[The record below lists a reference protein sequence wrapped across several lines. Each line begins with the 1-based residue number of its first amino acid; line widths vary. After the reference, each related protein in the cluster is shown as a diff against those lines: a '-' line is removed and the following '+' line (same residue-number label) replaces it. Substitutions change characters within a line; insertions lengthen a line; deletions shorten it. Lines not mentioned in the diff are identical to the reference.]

1 MSRSLGD
8 AKPATCPH
16 CDFPVRSCGPHCP
29 SCGRALEVCGGFR
42 LGPEIDRG
50 GMARIHSAS
59 GAQGEA
65 AIKLLERDAISPWQV
80 HQLFARSARVLSAL
94 HHAGLPKI
102 LGFEKA
108 ERRSFLAMERLRG
121 GTLHERVRR
130 GPRLDAAQLEAL
142 LMRLL
147 ETAGYLHG
155 RAYVHGDVTPRNV
168 MFRDEHDEQPVLVD
182 FDGLCATHE
191 RGCASLVMTPGF
203 TAPEQKAGE
212 IGIASD
218 LYGIGATVVFAATG
232 KSPDELLRR
241 GAHLEV
247 DLSSASITP
256 RTRAVLMRLVDL
268 EPTRRPKSASE
279 ALRTLRGPTPRS
291 VTATLLL
298 AAVVV
303 LLVWTLAAGAMALVA
318 AAPARPL

>member
-1 MSRSLGD
+1 
-8 AKPATCPH
+8 
-16 CDFPVRSCGPHCP
+16 
-29 SCGRALEVCGGFR
+29 
-42 LGPEIDRG
+42 
-50 GMARIHSAS
+50 MARIHAAS
-59 GAQGEA
+59 SEKGEA
-65 AIKLLERDAISPWQV
+65 AIKLLERDALSPWQV
-80 HQLFARSARVLSAL
+80 HQLFARSARVLAAL
-94 HHAGLPKI
+94 DHAGLPKI

-130 GPRLDAAQLEAL
+130 AGREHKRLDARQLEAL
-142 LMRLL
+142 LGRLL
-147 ETAGYLHG
+147 EAASYLHG

-168 MFRDEHDEQPVLVD
+168 MFRDEADEQPVLVD

-212 IGIASD
+212 IGVASD

-241 GAHLEV
+241 GSRLEV

-256 RTRAVLMRLVDL
+256 RTRAVLTRLVDL
-268 EPTRRPKSASE
+268 EPQRRPKSASD
-279 ALRTLRGPTPRS
+279 ALRALRGPTPKS
-291 VTATLLL
+291 VTTTLLL

-303 LLVWTLAAGAMALVA
+303 LVVWTLAAGAMALVA